1 MFFPKGGAT
10 LVHEAV
16 VCGLYSCSCAKKRQ
30 GILTARLFSPPGKGG
45 GIIREAHVFAIND
58 AGMYRGAVSSD
69 SPVIRTALHGD
80 EKLK

>member
-1 MFFPKGGAT
+1 M
-10 LVHEAV
+10 
-16 VCGLYSCSCAKKRQ
+16 RQ
-30 GILTARLFSPPGKGG
+30 KTTGDIDRAPVFSAGKGG
-45 GIIREAHVFAIND
+45 GIIRAAHVFAIND